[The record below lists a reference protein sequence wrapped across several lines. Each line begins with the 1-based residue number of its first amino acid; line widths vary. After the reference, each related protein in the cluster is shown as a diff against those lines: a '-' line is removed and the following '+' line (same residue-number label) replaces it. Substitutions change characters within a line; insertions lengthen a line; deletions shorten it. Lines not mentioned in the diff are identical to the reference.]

1 MPSPILARAD
11 ALMHRRHSSG
21 ENEEVPLLTDAI
33 DVENDIP
40 VLVDVAPTVAA
51 PPPPAPRPT
60 PPKAPATGNPATT
73 PVPPLDTDWG
83 AALAEELGRRIEARL
98 LAEIPKIVA
107 TTVAELLG
115 DPETLKRH
123 RRR

>member
-11 ALMHRRHSSG
+11 ALMHRRHGSG
-21 ENEEVPLLTDAI
+21 ESEEVPLLTDAI

-60 PPKAPATGNPATT
+60 PPKALATGNPATT

>member
-1 MPSPILARAD
+1 MQS
-11 ALMHRRHSSG
+11 
-21 ENEEVPLLTDAI
+21 
-33 DVENDIP
+33 
-40 VLVDVAPTVAA
+40 
-51 PPPPAPRPT
+51 PRPADEEPLQQSAGWCNVSGMWLRNT
-60 PPKAPATGNPATT
+60 NAWGAIRPRL
-73 PVPPLDTDWG
+73 LDTDWG

>member
-11 ALMHRRHSSG
+11 ALMHRRHGSG
-21 ENEEVPLLTDAI
+21 ESEEVPLLTDAI

-40 VLVDVAPTVAA
+40 VLVDVAPAA
-51 PPPPAPRPT
+51 A
-60 PPKAPATGNPATT
+60 APATRKVPPQTPVAGNPATT

-115 DPETLKRH
+115 DPETFKRH

>member
-11 ALMHRRHSSG
+11 ALMHRRHGSG
-21 ENEEVPLLTDAI
+21 ESEEVPLLTDAI
-33 DVENDIP
+33 DIENDIP
-40 VLVDVAPTVAA
+40 LLVDVAPTVAA
-51 PPPPAPRPT
+51 PAVTVPKPT
-60 PPKAPATGNPATT
+60 PPKATTPGNPATT

-115 DPETLKRH
+115 DQENFKRH